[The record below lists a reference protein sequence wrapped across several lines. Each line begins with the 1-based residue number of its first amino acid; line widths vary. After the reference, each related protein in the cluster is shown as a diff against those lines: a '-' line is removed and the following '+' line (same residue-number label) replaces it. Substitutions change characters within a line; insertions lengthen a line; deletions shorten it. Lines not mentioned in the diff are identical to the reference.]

1 MINEIKIVQINYVA
15 NIGKT
20 YAVDVAK
27 LCKNT
32 FWIYDDVFVFRYRKD
47 TSFFIFFYLHFL
59 DKVCMTY

>member
-47 TSFFIFFYLHFL
+47 TSFFIFFLSTFP
-59 DKVCMTY
+59 

>member
-27 LCKNT
+27 LCKNR
-32 FWIYDDVFVFRYRKD
+32 FRIYDDVFVF
-47 TSFFIFFYLHFL
+47 
-59 DKVCMTY
+59 